1 MTGTR
6 PKIGLALGGGG
17 ARGWAHIGVIQALRD
32 ARVDVCCVAG
42 TSMGAFVGAALAAD
56 KLDSLHQVALELDWR
71 RVLYYFL
78 EFSLPRMGL
87 IDGARIVDFVREH
100 VRADDIR
107 DLSMPFA
114 AVATDIQ
121 TGDEVVFTEGPI
133 TDAVRASIAIP
144 GLFTP
149 LVRNGRLLVDGGL
162 VNPLP
167 VAPARNLGADVVIAV
182 DITRAPLKAKNGN
195 AKEAV
200 EETALERTLK
210 QTAANEGVRKILKAL
225 NIQLN
230 EKDVAKLPSMKK
242 WFAREELPNIFD
254 IYGNT
259 MRIVQKQIT
268 AVRLK
273 LEPPDLLIQPDVQD
287 IHTMDFHRAE
297 DAIQAGYTATQK
309 ALKQHPEL
317 AVGST
322 A

>member
-1 MTGTR
+1 MTDDRG
-6 PKIGLALGGGG
+6 KIGLTLGGGG

-32 ARVDVCCVAG
+32 ARMNVHCVAG
-42 TSMGAFVGAALAAD
+42 TSMGAFVGAALASGKIDA
-56 KLDSLHQVALELDWR
+56 LRQVALELDWR

-100 VRADDIR
+100 IQADNIQ

-114 AVATDIQ
+114 AVATDVQ
-121 TGDEVVFTEGPI
+121 TGDEVVFTEGPV

-149 LVRNGRLLVDGGL
+149 LVRDGRLLVDGGL

-167 VAPARNLGADVVIAV
+167 VSAARALGADVVIAV
-182 DITRAPLKAKNGN
+182 DITRSPLRAKKRRAHENMD
-195 AKEAV
+195 
-200 EETALERTLK
+200 ETALERMLK
-210 QTAANEGVRKILKAL
+210 KTAAHEGAQKILNTF
-225 NIQLN
+225 NIQL
-230 EKDVAKLPSMKK
+230 DDMDFSKLPSMKK

-259 MRIVQKQIT
+259 MRIIQQQIT

-273 LEPPDLLIQPDVQD
+273 LEPPDILIQPDVQD
-287 IHTMDFHRAE
+287 IRTMDFHRAE
-297 DAIQAGYTATQK
+297 DAIRAGYEAGREALEK
-309 ALKQHPEL
+309 AKMWE
-317 AVGST
+317 AG
-322 A
+322 